1 MRPTLLTHLLGG
13 AVLAGAF
20 SSTGA
25 VAAEREAQ
33 LRPVNM
39 PPSADLHYTLKAR
52 QKGLSLSGEA
62 QVTWRAGEGK
72 YSLVTET
79 KAQMLGKILD
89 SRSEGKIDNYGIAPD
104 QFVEK
109 RFRKEATTATFDRA
123 AKTLSFSA
131 GKETYPLLGGEQDRS
146 SAQWQLAALARAQPE
161 KFTPGSE
168 WRLFVAGR
176 KDAQPWSFK
185 VVKREKITT
194 GLGEVEAVH
203 LIKAPPP
210 GDKDQAIDLWLA
222 PAHEW
227 YPVQLRYSDEEGE
240 FIEQTVDKISKK

>member
-1 MRPTLLTHLLGG
+1 MRPLFTQLLSG
-13 AVLAGAF
+13 AVLASACAGVFA
-20 SSTGA
+20 
-25 VAAEREAQ
+25 AAEHEAVQ
-33 LRPVNM
+33 RPFNL

-52 QKGLSLSGEA
+52 QKGLALSGEA
-62 QVTWRAGEGK
+62 QVAWRAGDGK
-72 YSLVTET
+72 YSLVNET

-89 SRSEGKIDNYGIAPD
+89 SRSEGTVDTYGIAPA

-109 RFRKEATTATFDRA
+109 RFRKESTTATFDRG

-185 VVKREKITT
+185 VVKREKIST

-203 LIKAPPP
+203 LSKAPPQ
-210 GDKDQAIDLWLA
+210 GAKDQTVDLWLA
-222 PAHEW
+222 PGHDW

-240 FIEQTVDKISKK
+240 FIEQTVDKINKK